1 MTVDLAT
8 ESARLDAAHKGLAA
22 ARAPRAHGPGPEAVT
37 LRQAYLDLL
46 KLCLCDLVG
55 TSTVSVGR
63 TAEGVVASR
72 ELAGEQLRLRAAGMD
87 WPLQGLTMVG
97 LDRLD
102 DLQSCVESVVRNRV
116 DGDLIEAGTWRGGA
130 SILMRATLDALGEP
144 ERTVWVADSF
154 QGFPQLDHPQTPT
167 DQWGEIDYLSVP
179 LDEVK
184 ANFARLGCDQGVR
197 FVAGF
202 FTDTLADLAECR
214 WSIIR
219 LDGDTYDAT
228 WSALESLYPGLSV
241 GGYLIID
248 DYGALEEC
256 RAAVDEFRGVHGI
269 SEPIEPVDWTCVRW
283 RRGSESMIRRSD
295 PAPARDRSYQAG
307 VAPPAVRRPR
317 SAVPSL
323 EELALSGEL
332 DSLRQRLADADAKFE
347 RRHGVR
353 LGAAGRWLRDRL
365 SRGQAQ

>member
-1 MTVDLAT
+1 MTVDLIT
-8 ESARLDAAHKGLAA
+8 DSTRLDAAHKGLAA
-22 ARAPRAHGPGPEAVT
+22 ARTPQAHGPGPETVA
-37 LRQAYLDLL
+37 LRHAYLDLL

-72 ELAGEQLRLRAAGMD
+72 ELVGEQLRLRAAGMD

-102 DLQSCVESVVRNRV
+102 DLQSCVESVVRDRV
-116 DGDLIEAGTWRGGA
+116 EGDLIEAGTWRGGA
-130 SILMRATLDALGEP
+130 AILMRAALDALGEL

-154 QGFPQLDHPQTPT
+154 QGFPQVDQQQTPH

-179 LDEVK
+179 LNEVK

-197 FVAGF
+197 FLAGF
-202 FTDTLADLAECR
+202 FADTLADLVECR
-214 WSIIR
+214 WSVIR

-228 WSALESLYPGLSV
+228 WCALESLYPGLSV

-269 SEPIEPVDWTCVRW
+269 DEPIEPVDWTCIRW
-283 RRGSESMIRRSD
+283 RRETESPITRSD
-295 PAPARDRSYQAG
+295 PAPVRDRPH
-307 VAPPAVRRPR
+307 VASVAVPAIRRPP
-317 SAVPSL
+317 SPVPSL
-323 EELALSGEL
+323 QELALTGEL
-332 DSLRQRLADADAKFE
+332 DALRERLAAAE
-347 RRHGVR
+347 AELQRRHGVR

-365 SRGQAQ
+365 SRGRAQ